1 MRIRNAVHVKL
12 TFEEQKLLAR
22 YMLGIHDYYQ
32 EDYAELVDALEEN
45 LSRVDNGKDGKWAN
59 TPSIDAANIFW
70 EIAGCLEQGFI
81 VFDR

>member
-1 MRIRNAVHVKL
+1 MNIRSAVHIEL
-12 TFEEQKLLAR
+12 TFEEQRLLAR

-45 LSRVDNGKDGKWAN
+45 LNRVIDGKDEQWLSTPNIEASN
-59 TPSIDAANIFW
+59 TFW
-70 EIAGCLEQGFI
+70 TIASYLGQKYI

>member
-45 LSRVDNGKDGKWAN
+45 LSRVDNGKDEKWVS
-59 TPSIDAANIFW
+59 TPSIDAANMFS
-70 EIAGCLEQGFI
+70 EIASYLGQKYI